1 MGKCRLPAARSGQF
15 KGKKGQTL
23 NKSILRRK
31 TGTNFANDYLK
42 CISTFFRVLFSLR
55 DSLRDSRR
63 QQRRRRHPA
72 GGDSGGGGDG
82 GGGGRCGA
90 AEDDD
95 IKYGGPIFPDCRR
108 EALPAVEMMRARF
121 CSR

>member
-23 NKSILRRK
+23 NKLILRRI
-31 TGTNFANDYLK
+31 TGTNVANDYLK
-42 CISTFFRVLFSLR
+42 CIISTFFRVLFSLR

-72 GGDSGGGGDG
+72 GGGG